1 MAAAFVE
8 KGMAALNPLI
18 EKSTTALNDAIK
30 AASDSEAGTKMLK
43 AVEDL
48 HLADRFEKLAAAPPC
63 DLSKGDATDK
73 LSCIGST
80 IANQLSRSIKGSPGA
95 ANQLSVGMDGG
106 DIPILPFGAILACVV
121 LGMVLRIVFGRQRFM
136 RKSLSSFT
144 ARTAIF
150 IAFFAFVIGVN
161 KQGEAAMK
169 SMDASQGPNFLPVTK
184 LATSGPYEHTRHPI
198 YACVMLLVPAVAML
212 ADSLYMAAAMSLVPL
227 YLDRYVIPAEE
238 ALLQKL
244 FGGSF
249 DEYAATVPRW
259 FMGIGPEVLLV
270 ALIVCLIRLL
280 KPKAHQL
287 SGLKFYYFPVA
298 ARGDC
303 ARLALTLRKIRFK
316 DMVIPPS
323 EWGDLKPKT
332 PWSSMP
338 YVELSS
344 GTVLGQSYAIFRLIG
359 KGTGLYPEDAI
370 LAARVD
376 ECMDGLSDVGSV
388 TNKTGQGLTGAEK
401 LKKRGAACKEG
412 GDIYVACERIEA
424 CYARAATPGPFLT
437 GELSIAD
444 LQVFAQ
450 VGWATSG
457 FFDGVGHDFLVA
469 FPRIQAARKAVIAIP
484 RIAAFYKSEAKKPYM
499 QLVVGGHPAKECY
512 ATMIKSSRMAT

>member
-8 KGMAALNPLI
+8 TCMAALNPII
-18 EKSTTALNDAIK
+18 EKSTTALNDAFK
-30 AASDSEAGTKMLK
+30 SLSDSEAGTKMLK

-48 HLADRFEKLAAAPPC
+48 HLAERFEKAAASPPC
-63 DLSKGDATDK
+63 DLGKGDATDK
-73 LSCIGST
+73 LNCLGST
-80 IANQLSRSIKGSPGA
+80 MANQLSRSIKGSPGA
-95 ANQLSVGMDGG
+95 ANQLSVGFDGG
-106 DIPILPFGAILACVV
+106 DIPILPFGALLACV
-121 LGMVLRIVFGRQRFM
+121 LGGIALRVVFGRQRFM

-144 ARTAIF
+144 ARLTIF
-150 IAFFAFVIGVN
+150 VAVLAFMMSVV

-169 SMDASQGPNFLPVTK
+169 SMDSAQGPNFLPVTK
-184 LATSGPYEHTRHPI
+184 LTTGGPYEHTRNPM
-198 YACVMLLVPAVAML
+198 YACIMLLVPAVALL
-212 ADSLYMAAAMSLVPL
+212 ADSLWMAAAMSLLPL
-227 YLDRYVIPAEE
+227 YLDRFVIPAEE
-238 ALLQKL
+238 ALMQKL

-259 FMGIGPEVLLV
+259 FMGIGPEALLV
-270 ALIVCLIRLL
+270 ALVVCLIRLL
-280 KPKAHQL
+280 KPKAHKL

-316 DMVIPPS
+316 DMVVEPADWS
-323 EWGDLKPKT
+323 KLKPKT
-332 PWSSMP
+332 LWGQMP
-338 YVELSS
+338 YVELSG
-344 GTVLGQSYAIFRLIG
+344 GTKIGQSYAIFRLIG
-359 KGTGLYPEDAI
+359 KGTGLYPEDPI

-388 TNKTGQGLTGAEK
+388 TNKAGQGLTGAEK
-401 LKKRGAACKEG
+401 LKKRKEATKEG
-412 GDIYVACERIEA
+412 GDVYVACERIEA
-424 CYARAATPGPFLT
+424 CYARAGTPGPFLT
-437 GELSIAD
+437 GELTIAD

-484 RIAAFYKSEAKKPYM
+484 RIAAFYKSQEKKPYM
-499 QLVVGGHPAKECY
+499 SAVVGGHPAKECY
-512 ATMIKSSRMAT
+512 AAMLKSSRNA

>member
-48 HLADRFEKLAAAPPC
+48 HLADRFEKLAAAPQC

-95 ANQLSVGMDGG
+95 ANQLSVGMDSG

-259 FMGIGPEVLLV
+259 FMGVGPEVLLV